1 MAIATR
7 APSGP
12 SSKLPAHP
20 QVRAADEL
28 SERRTEAP
36 DAIDRT
42 TVTCR
47 WVRTILANGQP
58 GLKREWTE
66 VDNSR

>member
-7 APSGP
+7 ALSGP
-12 SSKLPAHP
+12 SLKLPGEQH
-20 QVRAADEL
+20 VRSADEQ

-36 DAIDRT
+36 DAIGRT
-42 TVTCR
+42 AVTCR

-58 GLKREWTE
+58 GLKREWTD

>member
-7 APSGP
+7 ALSGP
-12 SSKLPAHP
+12 SPKLPAHAP
-20 QVRAADEL
+20 VRAADEL
-28 SERRTEAP
+28 SERRTEAS

-42 TVTCR
+42 AVTCR
-47 WVRTILANGQP
+47 WVRTILANGQL